1 MDSDDVRRR
10 WAQRSGEFSPAYYV
24 YRGPDETSE
33 AIRALLDRYVDR
45 EASVLEPGCS
55 SGRHLA
61 YLHADGFRDLTGIE
75 VNEDALVVM
84 ETAYPDLAA
93 AGTFHADAIED
104 VLETVEDGAF
114 EAVYSVE
121 TLQHVHPDSE
131 WVFAELVRV
140 TDTLLITVENE
151 GPGRETG
158 EATAGSGE
166 DGDPD
171 VTHVDEGVPLYY
183 RNWRRVFTDLGLVE
197 IETQSGTRDTLR
209 AFRPAEE

>member
-10 WAQRSGEFSPAYYV
+10 WAQRSGEFSPAYYAH
-24 YRGPDETSE
+24 RGPDETSE

-61 YLHADGFRDLTGIE
+61 YLHTDGFRDLTGIE
-75 VNEDALVVM
+75 VNEDALAVM

-131 WVFAELVRV
+131 WVFAELARV

-151 GPGRETG
+151 G
-158 EATAGSGE
+158 E
-166 DGDPD
+166 DG
-171 VTHVDEGVPLYY
+171 EGVNYVNDEVPLHY
-183 RNWRRVFTDLGLVE
+183 RDWHAVFTDLGLTE
-197 IETQSGTRDTLR
+197 IEARPGDRDTVR
-209 AFRPAEE
+209 AFSAR